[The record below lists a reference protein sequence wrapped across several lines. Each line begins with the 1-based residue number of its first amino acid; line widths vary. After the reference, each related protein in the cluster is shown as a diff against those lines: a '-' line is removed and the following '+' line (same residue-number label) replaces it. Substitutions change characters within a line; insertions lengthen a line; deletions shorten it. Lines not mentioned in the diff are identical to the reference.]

1 MEIVYDYTN
10 CPKQLRGAAVAVGNF
25 DGMHR
30 GHLAVVGEAGRIA
43 RANKLPWLAMT
54 FEPHPRELFRPNG
67 PSYRLTPF
75 HSKVRMIEALGV
87 DGLIVP
93 KFDRAF
99 SRLSA
104 QDFIDRILVEGVGA
118 RHVISGYDFF
128 FGRDRRGNCELLLK
142 SGRTAGFDFTV
153 VSAVRENGGEGEVYS
168 SSRARKAIAAGDM
181 RAAAGILSR
190 PYEISGTVVP
200 GDRRGRTI
208 GVPTANIDMSE
219 FMRPRYG
226 VYAVLAATVEETA
239 DGPRW
244 MPGVA
249 NVGNRPTVDGGRE
262 FLEAHLFDGEADL
275 YGKELRV
282 KFIAFIR
289 PETRFDGMD
298 ALKRRI
304 SEDIKKAK
312 ELLANYP
319 SSV

>member
-1 MEIVYDYTN
+1 
-10 CPKQLRGAAVAVGNF
+10 
-25 DGMHR
+25 
-30 GHLAVVGEAGRIA
+30 
-43 RANKLPWLAMT
+43 
-54 FEPHPRELFRPNG
+54 
-67 PSYRLTPF
+67 
-75 HSKVRMIEALGV
+75 
-87 DGLIVP
+87 
-93 KFDRAF
+93 
-99 SRLSA
+99 
-104 QDFIDRILVEGVGA
+104 
-118 RHVISGYDFF
+118 
-128 FGRDRRGNCELLLK
+128 
-142 SGRTAGFDFTV
+142 
-153 VSAVRENGGEGEVYS
+153 
-168 SSRARKAIAAGDM
+168 
-181 RAAAGILSR
+181 
-190 PYEISGTVVP
+190 
-200 GDRRGRTI
+200 
-208 GVPTANIDMSE
+208 MSE